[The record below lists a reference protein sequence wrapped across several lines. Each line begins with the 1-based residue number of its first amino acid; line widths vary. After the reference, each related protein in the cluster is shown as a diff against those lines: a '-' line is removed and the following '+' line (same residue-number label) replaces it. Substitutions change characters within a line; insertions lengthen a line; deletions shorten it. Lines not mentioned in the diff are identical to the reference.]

1 MIVTVTANPSLDRT
15 VEVDRLR
22 RGEVQ
27 RALTTSVDAGG
38 KGVNVSRALVA
49 HGYPTRAVLCSGG
62 FAGLELLA
70 LLRETGVPL
79 REVPV
84 TGGTRSNLTLVE
96 PEGTVTKL
104 NEPGPGLSE
113 SEVDAVLAA
122 ALEAIGGEAD
132 WVAGCGSLPP
142 GMPVDVYA
150 RLTARAHE
158 LGARVAVDTS
168 GAALDACLS
177 AGPDLVKPNLDELA
191 ACAGAEIRT
200 LGDAVK
206 AAQVLRDRGA
216 GAVLASLGPDGA
228 ILLDRTG
235 ARHASARPA
244 GSVVSTV
251 GAGDAT
257 LAGFL
262 AAGGAGERA
271 LRAAVCWG
279 TAAVTLP
286 GSSMPAPDH
295 LDRVTAE
302 VQRSIDPDRVLTK

>member
-15 VEVDRLR
+15 VEVDQLR

-49 HGYPTRAVLCSGG
+49 HGRPTRAVLCSGG

-84 TGGTRSNLTLVE
+84 TGGIRSNLTLAE
-96 PEGTVTKL
+96 PDGTVTKL
-104 NEPGPGLSE
+104 NEPGPRLST
-113 SEVDAVLAA
+113 SEVDAMLDAA
-122 ALEAIGGEAD
+122 TEAVIGETD

-142 GMPVDVYA
+142 GMPVDIYA
-150 RLTARAHE
+150 RLTERAHA
-158 LGARVAVDTS
+158 LGASVAVDTS
-168 GAALDACLS
+168 GAALDACLA

-216 GAVLASLGPDGA
+216 GAVLASLGADGA
-228 ILLDRTG
+228 ILLDATG
-235 ARHASARPA
+235 ARHATARLDASA
-244 GSVVSTV
+244 VSTV

-257 LAGFL
+257 LAGYL
-262 AAGGAGERA
+262 AAGGIGDHA
-271 LRAAVCWG
+271 LRAAVTWG
-279 TAAVTLP
+279 AAAVTLP
-286 GSSMPAPDH
+286 GSSMPTPND

-302 VQRSIDPDRVLTK
+302 VQRSIDPARVLTK